1 MRLPKPQHST
11 HGVGVEARAEARQ
24 EKEACQG
31 SLSKLHGEFPDP
43 GMGGREN
50 NDESKG
56 TRKKESAITEGAQ

>member
-43 GMGGREN
+43 GMGGGGVGKTTTKAREQ
-50 NDESKG
+50 E
-56 TRKKESAITEGAQ
+56 RKKAR